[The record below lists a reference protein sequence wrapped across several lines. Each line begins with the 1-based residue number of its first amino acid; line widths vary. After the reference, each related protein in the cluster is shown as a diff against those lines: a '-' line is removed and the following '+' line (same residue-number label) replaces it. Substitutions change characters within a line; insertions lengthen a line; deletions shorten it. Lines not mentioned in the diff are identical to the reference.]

1 MKRCQSQQEKNMTQ
15 KISFEASMLRLTE
28 IISALEKNEID
39 LETSIT
45 LFEEG
50 LHLVKAC
57 DGQLKNFEDKV
68 QTLMTQYDNN
78 NKAE

>member
-1 MKRCQSQQEKNMTQ
+1 MTEK
-15 KISFEASMLRLTE
+15 KSFEASMLRLTE

-39 LETSIT
+39 LESSIS

-50 LHLVKAC
+50 LHLIKAC

-68 QTLMTQYDNN
+68 QTLMSQYDNDN
-78 NKAE
+78 PSE